1 MSAVSTPRAAS
12 PWIDPLQ
19 LRLSLYC
26 SWLIVSIPLLLAV
39 ILPLVAPESLIHA
52 ITPRCVWKVRFGRE
66 CPSCGLTTAFI
77 DIGRG
82 AWRQARTSN
91 AGGIPLYAAFV
102 LNSLFWFRSLIFLVL
117 RKSRKTERA
126 TPFALLRSKY
136 VHNKPDMGNPG
147 AGRNAGGI
155 FPVPG
160 KPELV
165 EYSVFGRRPDC

>member
-1 MSAVSTPRAAS
+1 MSAVSTSPAAS
-12 PWIDPLQ
+12 PWIDPRQ

-26 SWLIVSIPLLLAV
+26 SWLIVGIALLLAV
-39 ILPLVAPESLIHA
+39 ILPLVAPEPLIHA

-66 CPSCGLTTAFI
+66 CPLCGLTTAFI

-82 AWRQARTSN
+82 AWRQARASN

-117 RKSRKTERA
+117 RN
-126 TPFALLRSKY
+126 KY
-136 VHNKPDMGNPG
+136 VHNKPDMGNSG